1 MTGMCHHVWPWIPST
16 RKSKWYSILL
26 CIVHFHV
33 FPCTWTLTLL
43 PYVTTITTVLMSIR
57 RQIPFK
63 LQVSVPW
70 GYEDQ
75 NWTYWVYLFLVLNV
89 GHSLNIPP
97 TEVLIL
103 GSQSIYWKD
112 RKTLVTKK
120 RNRSLSKGSSLLS
133 TLTWGL
139 LILWVNF
146 LIFFSI
152 NHLEQMALWY
162 TLVDEQTS

>member
-1 MTGMCHHVWPWIPST
+1 MIF
-16 RKSKWYSILL
+16 YSFV
-26 CIVHFHV
+26 IVHFHV
-33 FPCTWTLTLL
+33 FPCTWTLTLTLL

-70 GYEDQ
+70 EYVDQ

-89 GHSLNIPP
+89 GHSLNIST
-97 TEVLIL
+97 TEVVIL

-133 TLTWGL
+133 TLT
-139 LILWVNF
+139 
-146 LIFFSI
+146 
-152 NHLEQMALWY
+152 
-162 TLVDEQTS
+162 